1 MPVLLLSAGQ
11 AGATAPAAIAGALVQ
26 QVAECLAGL
35 AYVNAIKPGAPA
47 IFGLWCFV
55 SDLRSGAMSGG
66 SPEQVLLS
74 AASAQMAHFYNLT
87 GGTSSGISDS
97 KFPDAQSG
105 SEKGINHALVGNAG
119 MNLIY
124 EAAGMHGSLLG
135 YSYEGIIL
143 DNDTIGSVQRTIKGI
158 EVTDESLSI
167 ETMRAQC
174 IGGPGHYL
182 GAEQTLRIMQ
192 SEYLYPAIGD
202 RLSSKEWK
210 EVGKPQILD
219 VAHKKVREILDNHYP
234 DHIPEAMDANIRS
247 YLDIRLPREKMVNPN
262 LIIA

>member
-1 MPVLLLSAGQ
+1 
-11 AGATAPAAIAGALVQ
+11 
-26 QVAECLAGL
+26 
-35 AYVNAIKPGAPA
+35 
-47 IFGLWCFV
+47 
-55 SDLRSGAMSGG
+55 
-66 SPEQVLLS
+66 
-74 AASAQMAHFYNLT
+74 
-87 GGTSSGISDS
+87 
-97 KFPDAQSG
+97 
-105 SEKGINHALVGNAG
+105 
-119 MNLIY
+119 
-124 EAAGMHGSLLG
+124 
-135 YSYEGIIL
+135 
-143 DNDTIGSVQRTIKGI
+143 
-158 EVTDESLSI
+158 LSI

-210 EVGKPQILD
+210 EVGKPEIYD

-234 DHIPEAMDANIRS
+234 SHIPEAMDANIRS

>member
-1 MPVLLLSAGQ
+1 
-11 AGATAPAAIAGALVQ
+11 
-26 QVAECLAGL
+26 
-35 AYVNAIKPGAPA
+35 
-47 IFGLWCFV
+47 
-55 SDLRSGAMSGG
+55 
-66 SPEQVLLS
+66 
-74 AASAQMAHFYNLT
+74 
-87 GGTSSGISDS
+87 
-97 KFPDAQSG
+97 
-105 SEKGINHALVGNAG
+105 

-135 YSYEGIIL
+135 YSLEGVVL

-158 EVTDESLSI
+158 EITDESLSI

-210 EVGKPQILD
+210 EVGKPAIYD
-219 VAHKKVREILDNHYP
+219 VAHKKVREVLDNHFP
-234 DHIPEAMDANIRS
+234 THIPEEMDANIRT
-247 YLDIRLPREKMVNPN
+247 YLDIRLPREKMLHPSI
-262 LIIA
+262 LPATL